1 MRYSNYRKYAN
12 YVTHLSFLFVV
23 LFFSSCGKKE
33 KTSKPPVNVEIEKP
47 KYMKFRKK
55 IRVQGNIEPKEYADI
70 CVRIDG
76 VLENMMVDEGDIVK
90 KGAMLFQCD
99 KFNLENEVEVAEQ
112 NVNVAMTKVKRA
124 FIQQEI
130 EKIKLEKGE
139 IDFKRATKL
148 IKSKVI
154 SKDTFERVELL
165 WKKAKADLKSAEA
178 NLEHSKAIVEQ
189 TQSNVKIAKKE
200 LDDSMIKAPID
211 GVITSVI
218 KEFGEYAKEG
228 DCVLRIEKPDNLEIS
243 ILLSSNY
250 YSMIEAGKSKAVIYN
265 LNGDQLTESVIS
277 YCSPSIDPTSRTFE
291 IKIDLPLNKKLVS
304 GMLCSIDLIF
314 IEKMAYGVPTEAV
327 MARRGNR
334 SIIFVANKNKAKVLE
349 IKCGIIDNNY
359 TEIKN
364 LTDKNISII
373 VKGQSFLDDGMDI
386 KIIDRKSMETQNV
399 SK

>member
-1 MRYSNYRKYAN
+1 MRYFHYRNYAN
-12 YVTHLSFLFVV
+12 YITYLSLLCAVV
-23 LFFSSCGKKE
+23 FFCSCGKKE
-33 KTSKPPVNVEIEKP
+33 KTVKPPINVEVEKP
-47 KYMKFRKK
+47 KYMKFQKK

-70 CVRIDG
+70 CVRIDA
-76 VLENMMVDEGDIVK
+76 VLEKMMVDEGDKVK

-112 NVNVAMTKVKRA
+112 NVKVAKTKEKRA
-124 FIQQEI
+124 LIQLEI

-139 IDFKRATKL
+139 IDFKRAKKL
-148 IKSKVI
+148 IDSKVI
-154 SKDTFERVELL
+154 SNDAFERVELF

-178 NLEHSKAIVEQ
+178 SLEHSRAIVEQ

-218 KEFGEYAKEG
+218 KELGEYAKKG
-228 DCVLRIEKPDNLEIS
+228 DCVLRVEKPDNLEIS

-250 YSMIEAGKSKAVIYN
+250 YSMIEAGKSRAVIYN
-265 LNGDQLTESVIS
+265 LNGDKLTESIIS

-291 IKIDLPLNKKLVS
+291 IKIDLPRNKKLVS

-334 SIIFVANKNKAKVLE
+334 SIIFVPNQGKAKSLE
-349 IKCGIIDNNY
+349 IKCGIIDDNY
-359 TEIKN
+359 TEIKDF
-364 LTDKNISII
+364 TDKNISVII
-373 VKGQSFLDDGMDI
+373 KGQSFLDDGTHI
-386 KIIDRKSMETQNV
+386 KIIDRKLMEQRNV